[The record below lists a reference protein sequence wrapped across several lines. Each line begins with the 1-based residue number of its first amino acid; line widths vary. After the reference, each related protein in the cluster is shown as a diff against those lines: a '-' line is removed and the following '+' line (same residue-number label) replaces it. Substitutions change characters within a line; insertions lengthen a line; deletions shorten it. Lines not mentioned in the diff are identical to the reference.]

1 MRILMVLNEEFP
13 PDHRVEKE
21 ADSLIGAGHQIVLL
35 CYTTRRDLPL
45 QEDYKGL
52 QVKRFRMNYTLR
64 NKLNALFLVVPF
76 YRWIWKK
83 HIEQIIRKDDID
95 AIHIH
100 DLPLSDVGLQMKK
113 KYGIPLICDQ
123 HEYYS
128 NWIVQNAH
136 LNTFTGKVVKWLSP
150 WKRYERKYLNQ
161 ADLVITIEEP
171 LREAYI
177 QQVGVDPEKLIK
189 IPNTPPQSFAEIPS
203 NPKILERY
211 KDHFVLFYLGNI
223 DVLRGVDVAI
233 EALPEMIQ
241 YIPNIKLVL
250 AGRTWKGS
258 DPMGRAQKL
267 GVSSYLDFAGWLSVD
282 QIPSYIRASDICFHI
297 PPVLREENDRTVATK
312 IYQYLIIGKPILV
325 AQQKMEKELVEQF
338 EVGMAIREN
347 DVQDFAQ
354 KVIQIYQDQ
363 SMREQ
368 FENNCRQVSHRFVW
382 ENTVVPLIDAYHR
395 IEENRLVK
403 NLSE

>member
-1 MRILMVLNEEFP
+1 MKILMVLNEEFP

-21 ADSLIGAGHQIVLL
+21 ADSLMGAGYQIVLL
-35 CYTTRRDLPL
+35 CYTTRQDLPL

-52 QVKRFRMNYTLR
+52 QVKRFRMKPNLR

-83 HIEQIIRKDDID
+83 HIEQIIRKDAIE

-113 KYGIPLICDQ
+113 KYGLPLICDQ

-136 LNTFTGKVVKWLSP
+136 LNTFLGKIVKFLSR
-150 WKRYERKYLNQ
+150 WKRYEKKYLNQ

-177 QQVGVDPEKLIK
+177 QQVGVDPAKLIK
-189 IPNTPPQSFAEIPS
+189 IPNTPAEFFAKIPS
-203 NPKILERY
+203 DPQILERY

-233 EALPEMIQ
+233 EALPEMVE

-258 DPMGRAQKL
+258 DPMGTARKL
-267 GVSSYLDFAGWLSVD
+267 GVGSYLDFVGWLSID
-282 QIPSYIRASDICFHI
+282 QIPSYIRASNVCFHV

-312 IYQYLIIGKPILV
+312 IYQYLIIGRPILV
-325 AQQKMEKELVEQF
+325 AQQKMEKELVEEYQ
-338 EVGMAIREN
+338 VGMAIREN
-347 DVQDFAQ
+347 DAQDFAQ
-354 KVIQIYQDQ
+354 KVIQLYQDQ
-363 SMREQ
+363 AMRRKY
-368 FENNCRQVSHRFVW
+368 ENNARKVAHQFVW
-382 ENTVVPLIDAYHR
+382 EKTVMPLLDSYKKL
-395 IEENRLVK
+395 EG
-403 NLSE
+403 

>member
-1 MRILMVLNEEFP
+1 MVLNEEFP

-21 ADSLIGAGHQIVLL
+21 AKSLIRAGHEIVLL
-35 CYTTRRDLPL
+35 CYTTRQDLPL
-45 QEDYKGL
+45 QEDHKGM
-52 QVKRFRMNYTLR
+52 QVKRFRMNPTLR

-83 HIEQIIRKDDID
+83 HIEQTIRKDAIE

-100 DLPLSDVGLQMKK
+100 DLPLSDVGLEMKK

-136 LNTFTGKVVKWLSP
+136 LNTFLGKIVKSLSR
-150 WKRYERKYLNQ
+150 WKRYERKYLNR

-177 QQVGVDPEKLIK
+177 QQVGVDPQKLIK
-189 IPNTPPQSFAEIPS
+189 IPNTPPKSFVETPS
-203 NPKILERY
+203 DPQILERY

-233 EALPEMIQ
+233 EALPEMVEH
-241 YIPNIKLVL
+241 IPNIKLVL

-258 DPMGRAQKL
+258 DPIGRAGKL
-267 GVSSYLDFAGWLSVD
+267 GVASYVDFAGWLSID
-282 QIPSYIRASDICFHI
+282 QIPSYIRASDVCFHI

-312 IYQYLIIGKPILV
+312 IYQYLIVGKPILV
-325 AQQKMEKELVEQF
+325 ARQKMEKDLVESYQ
-338 EVGMAIREN
+338 VGLAIQEN
-347 DVQDFAQ
+347 DVQDFAR
-354 KVIQIYQDQ
+354 KVIQLYQDQ
-363 SMREQ
+363 ALRKK
-368 FENNCRQVSHRFVW
+368 FERNCRQVSHRFVW
-382 ENTVVPLIDAYHR
+382 ENTVLPLVDAYR
-395 IEENRLVK
+395 IMIDNQQGNEISK
-403 NLSE
+403 